1 MTYVFIKVKHIKRGE
16 YVVKKYG
23 KILVIMAIMI
33 ASGTVGTSCK
43 KNTDGDVQILSQSSQ
58 KPETTDYEDKQ
69 IKEPEVSKEADF
81 KQDKDYKEALAN
93 TTKLPIYCIND
104 DTGEIE
110 TVEIFIDQKTE
121 LSSSFVVEKVVEEF
135 SNHDLKIGIDKVE
148 EDDKGNV
155 VVSFKKNTA
164 PESGVGEDVEY
175 LILDCI
181 SQSILDDVDSSKAVI
196 FQIEG
201 DAYKSSHISYKLNEA
216 YSWK

>member
-1 MTYVFIKVKHIKRGE
+1 MVKHNKRGE

-23 KILVIMAIMI
+23 KILIIIAII
-33 ASGTVGTSCK
+33 AVSGTVGTACN
-43 KNTDGDVQILSQSSQ
+43 KNTDEDVQILSQSSQ
-58 KPETTDYEDKQ
+58 NPDTTGYEDKQ
-69 IKEPEVSKEADF
+69 NKEPEVSTDTDF

-121 LSSSFVVEKVVEEF
+121 LSSFFVVEKVVEEF
-135 SNHDLKIGIDKVE
+135 SNHALKIGIDKVD

-164 PESGVGEDVEY
+164 PEYGVGEDVEY

-201 DAYKSSHISYKLNEA
+201 DAYKSSHISFKLNEA

>member
-1 MTYVFIKVKHIKRGE
+1 MTYVFIKVKHNKRGE

-23 KILVIMAIMI
+23 KILVIIAIMI
-33 ASGTVGTSCK
+33 VSGTVGTSCK
-43 KNTDGDVQILSQSSQ
+43 KNTDGDVKILSQSSQ
-58 KPETTDYEDKQ
+58 KPQATDCEDQQ
-69 IKEPEVSKEADF
+69 IQEPEVSLEVDF

-104 DTGEIE
+104 ETGEIE
-110 TVEIFIDQKTE
+110 TVEIFINQKTE

-148 EDDKGNV
+148 QDDKGNV

-164 PESGVGEDVEY
+164 PVNGVGEDVESR
-175 LILDCI
+175 ILDCI
-181 SQSILDDVDSSKAVI
+181 SQSILDDVKSSKAVI

-201 DAYKSSHISYKLNEA
+201 AAYKSSHISYKLNEA

>member
-1 MTYVFIKVKHIKRGE
+1 MVKHNKRGE

-23 KILVIMAIMI
+23 KILIIIAII
-33 ASGTVGTSCK
+33 VVSGTVATACN
-43 KNTDGDVQILSQSSQ
+43 KNTDEDVQILSQSSQ
-58 KPETTDYEDKQ
+58 KPEEPEATDFKFNLD
-69 IKEPEVSKEADF
+69 KEPEDTKDADF

-135 SNHDLKIGIDKVE
+135 SNHALKIGIDKVD

-164 PESGVGEDVEY
+164 PEYGVGEDVEY

-201 DAYKSSHISYKLNEA
+201 DAYKSSHISFKLNEA